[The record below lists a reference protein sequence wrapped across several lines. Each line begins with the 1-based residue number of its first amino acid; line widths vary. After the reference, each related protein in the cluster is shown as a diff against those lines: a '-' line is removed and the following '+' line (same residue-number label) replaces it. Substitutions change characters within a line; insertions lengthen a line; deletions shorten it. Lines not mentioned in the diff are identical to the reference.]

1 MMGDR
6 RRTLGRFGN
15 VQRLASAA
23 AIAILAVSPAIAPM
37 ASPDFDG
44 IGLAITEAVFGE
56 PVYAQEPPCG
66 PSSCLAAAEWEY
78 QECLDRNPWYKD
90 GLCWVAREFAILAC
104 IAKAL
109 TH

>member
-15 VQRLASAA
+15 VRRLASAA

-56 PVYAQEPPCG
+56 PVHAQEPPCK
-66 PSSCLAAAEWEY
+66 PPPCILAAQAEFL
-78 QECLDRNPWYKD
+78 ECLDRNPWYKD
-90 GLCWVAREFAILAC
+90 GLCWVARQLAILAC
-104 IAKAL
+104 VAQAV
-109 TH
+109 TR